1 MKTKL
6 IVALFAALTASAAA
20 PAFASGYGP
29 APAYRPAVGAPAS
42 QRGQSL
48 QTLAAESGDVNDGM
62 QAAYGGGVTGQSE
75 AGGRVVGIS
84 QRDTLFAHH

>member
-6 IVALFAALTASAAA
+6 IVALFAAFSAIAAA

-48 QTLAAESGDVNDGM
+48 QTLAAQDDMGDNM
-62 QAAYGGGVTGQSE
+62 QAAYGGSNAAHSD
-75 AGGRVVGIS
+75 AGGPATVT
-84 QRDTLFAHH
+84 QRNSLFAHH

>member
-6 IVALFAALTASAAA
+6 IVALFAALTASAAV

-29 APAYRPAVGAPAS
+29 APAYRPTVGAPDS

-48 QTLAAESGDVNDGM
+48 QTLAAANDSAT
-62 QAAYGGGVTGQSE
+62 QAAYGGTLASHSAMGNRATV
-75 AGGRVVGIS
+75 A
-84 QRDTLFAHH
+84 QRDMLFAHH

>member
-1 MKTKL
+1 MKTTF
-6 IVALFAALTASAAA
+6 IVALFAALSASAAV

-48 QTLAAESGDVNDGM
+48 QTLAAENAENDGT
-62 QAAYGGGVTGQSE
+62 QAAYGGSVAGRSE
-75 AGGRVVGIS
+75 SGGRAVAAPS
-84 QRDTLFAHH
+84 DNLFAHH

>member
-48 QTLAAESGDVNDGM
+48 QTLAAESGDINNGA
-62 QAAYGGGVTGQSE
+62 QAAYGGSVTGQSE
-75 AGGRVVGIS
+75 ASGRVIGVA
-84 QRDTLFAHH
+84 QRDMLFAHH